1 MTADDLEILGVYKHT
16 NADGSYALVSCLS
29 ATFRAD
35 DSPVRFLMA
44 HEDFG
49 LQHWP
54 ANDEEIGRLEKV
66 GPDSSLLLAAR
77 PKKRGK

>member
-1 MTADDLEILGVYKHT
+1 MTADDLEILGVYKHV
-16 NADGSYALVSCLS
+16 NADGSFALITCLS

-35 DSPVRFLMA
+35 GAPIRFLMA

-54 ANDEEIGRLEKV
+54 VNDEEIGRLEKV
-66 GPDSSLLLAAR
+66 GPDASLIVTG
-77 PKKRGK
+77 KGKRGK